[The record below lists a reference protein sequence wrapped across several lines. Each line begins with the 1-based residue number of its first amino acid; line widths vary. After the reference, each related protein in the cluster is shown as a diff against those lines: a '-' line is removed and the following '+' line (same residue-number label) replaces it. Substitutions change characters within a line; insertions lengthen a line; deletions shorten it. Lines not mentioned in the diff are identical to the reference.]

1 MHGLQDI
8 VFELRYRSTQH
19 DTTVSFLAC
28 QKHYLEVY
36 TFTGIY
42 FKFAPADGPCRRTQ
56 IQRNPVELF
65 LACAPNDRKD
75 CRLPVSGEYT
85 ILIIG
90 YIFGFYMA
98 WNIGAND
105 VANSM
110 ASAVGAKAITIR
122 QAIFIAA
129 ILNVLGATFIGSH
142 VTNTIRKGIV
152 STQVLGD
159 PQLALIG
166 ALSALLAAALWI
178 SFATWKSLP
187 VSTTHSIVGA
197 MIGFGIMAGGF
208 DVINW
213 LKLGAV
219 VMSWIISPVF
229 SMVIAFVLFKSI
241 VRLILSKNDAKTAAF
256 RWSPVFIGIACFVV
270 VLSFLFKTPLGKKL
284 AIGTPMALIIALV
297 MACLLG
303 MAGKMLIKY
312 FVMGRKNNGVEEI
325 FRRIQIGT
333 SCYVALAQGAN
344 DVANAIGPLA
354 VIYFLVHTGAVGAK
368 VPVPIFLLLFGGV
381 GIACGI
387 WMAGYRVMTTIGT
400 KITTLTNTRG
410 FCVDFSAA
418 TTVLLASKMG
428 LPVSTT
434 HAAVGGVMGVGLARG
449 MEAVNFRIVLQIV
462 LYWVLTVP
470 AAAITSMLIFWMI
483 RLFY

>member
-1 MHGLQDI
+1 M
-8 VFELRYRSTQH
+8 T
-19 DTTVSFLAC
+19 
-28 QKHYLEVY
+28 
-36 TFTGIY
+36 
-42 FKFAPADGPCRRTQ
+42 P
-56 IQRNPVELF
+56 
-65 LACAPNDRKD
+65 
-75 CRLPVSGEYT
+75 EYY
-85 ILIIG
+85 ILITG

-122 QAIFIAA
+122 QAVFIAG
-129 ILNVLGATFIGSH
+129 ILNVVGAVFIGSH

-152 STQVLGD
+152 STDILAD
-159 PQLALIG
+159 PQVALIG
-166 ALSALLAAALWI
+166 ALSALLAAALWV

-208 DVINW
+208 SVINW
-213 LKLGAV
+213 AKLAAV

-229 SMVIAFVLFKSI
+229 SLVISFLMFKTI
-241 VRLILSKNDAKTAAF
+241 VKLILIKRDAFDRAL
-256 RWSPVFIGIACFVV
+256 RLSPVFIGLAAFVV
-270 VLSFLFKTPLGKKL
+270 VLSFLFKTPLGKNL
-284 AIGTPMALIIALV
+284 SMDTWTALLVALILGGLV
-297 MACLLG
+297 G
-303 MAGKMLIKY
+303 YAGKAFIKK
-312 FVMGRKNNGVEEI
+312 FTDRDEDNGTELVFRK
-325 FRRIQIGT
+325 IQIGT

-354 VIYFLVHTGAVGAK
+354 VIYFLVNTGTVGAK
-368 VPVPIFLLLFGGV
+368 VPVPVWLLLFGGV

-387 WMAGYRVMTTIGT
+387 GMAGHRVMETIGT

-410 FCVDFSAA
+410 FAVDFAA
-418 TTVLLASKMG
+418 ASTVLMASKMG

-434 HAAVGGVMGVGLARG
+434 HAAVGGVLGVGLAG
-449 MEAVNFRIVLQIV
+449 GIEAVNFRIVLKIM

-470 AAAITSMLIFWMI
+470 AAAITSMTIFI
-483 RLFY
+483 ILQLFG

>member
-1 MHGLQDI
+1 MG
-8 VFELRYRSTQH
+8 
-19 DTTVSFLAC
+19 
-28 QKHYLEVY
+28 
-36 TFTGIY
+36 
-42 FKFAPADGPCRRTQ
+42 
-56 IQRNPVELF
+56 
-65 LACAPNDRKD
+65 
-75 CRLPVSGEYT
+75 GEYVV
-85 ILIIG
+85 LIVG

-122 QAIFIAA
+122 QAILIASV
-129 ILNVLGATFIGSH
+129 LNVIGATFIGSH

-152 STQVLGD
+152 STEVLSD

-166 ALSALLAAALWI
+166 ALSALLAAALWV

-197 MIGFGIMAGGF
+197 MIGFGIMAGGL

-213 LKLGAV
+213 PKLGAV
-219 VMSWIISPVF
+219 ILSWVISPVF
-229 SMVIAFVLFKSI
+229 SMVIAFLLFKLI
-241 VRLILSKNDAKTAAF
+241 VRLVLSSDDAGAAAL
-256 RWSPVFIGIACFVV
+256 RWSPVFIGSAGFVV
-270 VLSFLFKTPLGKKL
+270 VLSFLFKTPLGKKF
-284 AIGTPMALIIALV
+284 AVTMPTALIIGAV
-297 MACLLG
+297 MAYVLG
-303 MAGKMLIKY
+303 MAGKMSINR
-312 FVMGRKNNGVEEI
+312 FVMRRRNQGAEEI

-333 SCYVALAQGAN
+333 SCYVALAHGAN

-354 VIYFLVHTGAVGAK
+354 VIYFLVKTGAVGAK
-368 VPVPIFLLLFGGV
+368 VPVPVFLLLFGGV

-434 HAAVGGVMGVGLARG
+434 HAAVGGVMGVGIARG
-449 MEAVNFRIVLQIV
+449 MEAVNFRIVLQIM

-470 AAAITSMLIFWMI
+470 AAALTSMLLFWII
-483 RLFY
+483 RLIYP

>member
-1 MHGLQDI
+1 MG
-8 VFELRYRSTQH
+8 
-19 DTTVSFLAC
+19 
-28 QKHYLEVY
+28 
-36 TFTGIY
+36 
-42 FKFAPADGPCRRTQ
+42 
-56 IQRNPVELF
+56 
-65 LACAPNDRKD
+65 
-75 CRLPVSGEYT
+75 GEY
-85 ILIIG
+85 IVLIIG

-122 QAIFIAA
+122 QAILIASL
-129 ILNVLGATFIGSH
+129 LNVVGATFLGSH

-152 STQVLGD
+152 STQILSD

-166 ALSALLAAALWI
+166 ALAALLAAALWV

-197 MIGFGIMAGGF
+197 MIGFGIMAGGL

-213 LKLGAV
+213 SKLGAV
-219 VMSWIISPVF
+219 VLSWVISPIF
-229 SMVIAFVLFKSI
+229 SLVIAFFLFKLI
-241 VRLILSKNDAKTAAF
+241 IRLVLSSDDAGAAAL
-256 RWSPVFIGIACFVV
+256 RWSPVFIGSAVFVV
-270 VLSFLFKTPLGKKL
+270 VLSFLFKTPLGKNL
-284 AIGTPMALIIALV
+284 SLGMPSALIIAAAAAYV
-297 MACLLG
+297 LG
-303 MAGKMLIKY
+303 MAGKWMIHR
-312 FVMGRKNNGVEEI
+312 FVIGPQDRAAEEI

-354 VIYFLVHTGAVGAK
+354 VIYFLVKTGAVGAK
-368 VPVPIFLLLFGGV
+368 VPVPVFLLLFGGV

-418 TTVLLASKMG
+418 TTVLLASKLG

-434 HAAVGGVMGVGLARG
+434 HAAVGGVLGVGIARG
-449 MEAVNFRIVLQIV
+449 MEAVNFRIVLQIMV
-462 LYWVLTVP
+462 YWVLTVP
-470 AAAITSMLIFWMI
+470 AAALTCMLLFWII
-483 RLFY
+483 RWIYL